1 MPNPGIM
8 VLSQMFLIE
17 VSDGVE
23 INYNKHKR
31 DTKNTKYFL
40 CVFCVPFVFVVVNLF
55 LRKFI
60 PAIAIQ
66 QQP

>member
-1 MPNPGIM
+1 
-8 VLSQMFLIE
+8 MFLNE
-17 VSDGVE
+17 ASDGDE
-23 INYNKHKR
+23 IDHKIHKS
-31 DTKNTKYFL
+31 TKDAKVLPCLFFYT
-40 CVFCVPFVFVVVNLF
+40 FVIFVVNLF